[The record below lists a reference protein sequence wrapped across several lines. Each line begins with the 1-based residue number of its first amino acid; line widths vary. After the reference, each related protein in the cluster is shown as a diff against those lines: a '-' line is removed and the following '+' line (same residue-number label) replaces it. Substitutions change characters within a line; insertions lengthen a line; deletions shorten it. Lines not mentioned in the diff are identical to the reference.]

1 MIDIRWDEKF
11 EVGHPRIDHEHQV
24 FVDLIRTVSLE
35 AERNCSRDKAL
46 RLLLEVRKYA
56 EFHFV
61 SEENIMLDV
70 QYENYDEHRQEHA
83 WLLRRLEHETYLYHT
98 GGTTLEQLAEF
109 MFDWFAMHTTVADKK
124 LVDAVAAHAERART
138 ATAPS
143 LD

>member
-98 GGTTLEQLAEF
+98 SGTTLEQLAEF